1 MERDPVCGTT
11 VDPAGP
17 KAAAQHAGK
26 TYYFCCEGCAT
37 KFRAA
42 PGKYLK
48 APAPASHSAQVGMVQ
63 LGGASAST
71 PVRLDA
77 IAPAGSPPP
86 VAAAPS
92 PPAALEIIPQHPSD
106 AAVPPGPKRTGKPL
120 KDLMRSYVCPM
131 DPEVRQDH
139 RGACPKC
146 GMALEPEVPA
156 ETETKIQY
164 LCPMHPDIVRDKPG
178 NCPKCGMTLE
188 PHVAAAEGT
197 HPELDWMA
205 LRFWASLALTF
216 PILLLDI
223 SHWIPG
229 KPSAPWLS
237 MRANSWI
244 ELVLSTPV
252 VLWAGLPFFRR
263 GWASIKNR
271 SANMFTLIA
280 MGIGVAYFYSL
291 IATLSPGTFPASFR
305 DKSGLVPVYFEAAA
319 AITTLVLLGQ
329 VLELRT
335 RERTSGAIRALLKLS
350 PQTARLVRGDGTEID
365 IPLQE
370 VAVGDILRVRPGE
383 KIPTDGVV
391 TQGSGSV
398 DESLMSGEPV
408 PAEKTEGSRV
418 VGGTING
425 TGSFLMRAERVG
437 KDTVLFQIV
446 RMVGEAQ
453 RTRAPVQKLADRVS
467 SYFVPAVILIAIVTF
482 IAWAL
487 LGPQPRMAQAL
498 LNAVAVLLIACPCA
512 LGLATP
518 VAIMVGTGR
527 GALAGVLVK
536 NAETLEILEKVDT
549 TVLDKTGT
557 ITEGR
562 PRVMSIVPAPGCAEL
577 DVLRLAVTLER
588 PSEHPL
594 ASAVLAAAKEGDVR
608 PGDLADFHYR
618 AGRGITGAVDGQQA
632 ALGNRAL
639 FAELGLPLGEL
650 DARAQSLEAEGQT
663 VIFVAADGKAV
674 GVLGVAD
681 PIKSTTPEAIE
692 RLHQQGLQIVMLT
705 GDTQRVAR
713 TVAQKLGIDRV
724 EAEIAPGRK
733 SEIIKR
739 LQAEGRIVAMAG
751 DGINDAPALSQANVG
766 IAMGTGTDV
775 AIESAG
781 ITLLKGDLRGIVRAR
796 ALSRAT
802 MRNIRQN
809 LFFAF
814 VYNTAGV
821 PIAAGALYPFF
832 GVLLSP
838 IIASGAMTFSSLSV
852 IGNALRL
859 RRAKLD

>member
-1 MERDPVCGTT
+1 MERDPVCGMT
-11 VDPAGP
+11 VDAARAQ
-17 KAAAQHAGK
+17 AAAQHAGK

-37 KFRAA
+37 KFLAA
-42 PGKYLK
+42 PEKYLN
-48 APAPASHSAQVGMVQ
+48 APAPAPHSPHAGMVQ
-63 LGGASAST
+63 LGGASTSA
-71 PVRLDA
+71 PARLNT
-77 IAPAGSPPP
+77 IAPAGSRPP

-92 PPAALEIIPQHPSD
+92 PTALESIPRHPAD
-106 AAVPPGPKRTGKPL
+106 VPVPPGPKRTGKPL
-120 KDLMRSYVCPM
+120 KDLKRSFVCPM

-139 RGACPKC
+139 PGACPKC
-146 GMALEPEVPA
+146 GMALEPEVSA

-164 LCPMHPDIVRDKPG
+164 SCPMHPDIVRDKPG
-178 NCPKCGMTLE
+178 NCPNCGMTLE
-188 PHVAAAEGT
+188 PHTVAAEET
-197 HPELDWMA
+197 NPELDLMA

-216 PILLLDI
+216 PILLLGM

-229 KPSAPWLS
+229 KPSTPWFS
-237 MRANSWI
+237 MRAKSWI

-263 GWASIKNR
+263 GWASIQNR

-280 MGIGVAYFYSL
+280 MGIGVAYFYSV
-291 IATLSPGTFPASFR
+291 IAVLFPGTFPASFR
-305 DKSGLVPVYFEAAA
+305 DKSGFVPVYFEAAA

-329 VLELRT
+329 VLELRA
-335 RERTSGAIRALLKLS
+335 RERTSGAIRALLKRS
-350 PQTARLVRGDGTEID
+350 PQTARLVRADGTEID

-370 VAVGDILRVRPGE
+370 VAVGDIVRVRPGE

-391 TQGSGSV
+391 TQGCSSV
-398 DESLMSGEPV
+398 DESLMSGEPIPV
-408 PAEKTEGSRV
+408 EKTEGSRV

-425 TGSFLMRAERVG
+425 TGTFLMRAERVG
-437 KDTVLFQIV
+437 NDTVLFQIV

-453 RTRAPVQKLADRVS
+453 RSRAPVQKLADRVS
-467 SYFVPAVILIAIVTF
+467 SYFVPAVIFIAVVTF
-482 IAWAL
+482 IAWGL
-487 LGPQPRMAQAL
+487 LGPQPRMAYAL

-518 VAIMVGTGR
+518 MAIMVGTGR

-549 TVLDKTGT
+549 IVLDKTGT

-562 PRVMSIVPAPGCAEL
+562 PRVTSIVSAPGCDEL
-577 DVLRLAVTLER
+577 VVLRLAATLER

-594 ASAVLAAAKEGDVR
+594 ASAVLAAAKERDVT

-618 AGRGITGAVDGQQA
+618 AGKGITGAVDGPQA

-639 FAELGLPLGEL
+639 FAELGLPLGGL

-692 RLHQQGLQIVMLT
+692 KLHKQGLQIVMLT
-705 GDTQRVAR
+705 GDTLRAAK
-713 TVAQKLGIDRV
+713 TVAQRLGIDRV
-724 EAEIAPGRK
+724 EAEILPGRK

-766 IAMGTGTDV
+766 MAMGTGTDV

-814 VYNTAGV
+814 VYNTAGL
-821 PIAAGALYPFF
+821 PIAGGVLYPFF
-832 GVLLSP
+832 GLLLSP
-838 IIASGAMTFSSLSV
+838 VIASCAMTFSSVSV

-859 RRAKLD
+859 RRAKLG